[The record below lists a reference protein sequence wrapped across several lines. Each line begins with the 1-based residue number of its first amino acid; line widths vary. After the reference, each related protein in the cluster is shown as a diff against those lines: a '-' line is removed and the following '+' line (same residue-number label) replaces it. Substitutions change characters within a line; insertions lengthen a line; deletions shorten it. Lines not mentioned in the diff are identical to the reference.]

1 MKLHVALPCDSRV
14 CVLLPMGYETQ
25 WLSGLIRSACSASAA
40 SSMIYVS
47 IADLIPGLH
56 KKTELRSTVFQVALI
71 VLGVASV
78 ALTQLIV
85 EG

>member
-1 MKLHVALPCDSRV
+1 
-14 CVLLPMGYETQ
+14 
-25 WLSGLIRSACSASAA
+25 
-40 SSMIYVS
+40 MIYVS

-56 KKTELRSTVFQVALI
+56 KKTELRSTIFQVALI

-78 ALTQLIV
+78 ALTQWIV